1 LTAAAALW
9 STFTAAG
16 GCHLSVIKLSWQGA
30 GAAGR
35 VALNNTAFGVAGFA
49 DRIFDVYWTGVKYAV
64 TNQVDV
70 IAAYYHY
77 TQHSN
82 FGTPA
87 GVMPCDGKEH
97 SQCAGT
103 LNAISG
109 VVDWKFAPKW
119 DVYLGL
125 MRSQFN
131 GGLSNAFIQNNNVA
145 TTAGLRFKY

>member
-1 LTAAAALW
+1 N
-9 STFTAAG
+9 
-16 GCHLSVIKLSWQGA
+16 I
-30 GAAGR
+30 
-35 VALNNTAFGVAGFA
+35 NNTAFGAAGFA

-82 FGTPA
+82 FGTRA

-109 VVDWKFAPKW
+109 VIDWKFAPKG
-119 DVYLGL
+119 DVYPALIG
-125 MRSQFN
+125 SQLN
-131 GGLSNAFIQNNNVA
+131 GVLSNSFFVNNTVA
-145 TTAGLRFKY
+145 PTAGLPLKY